1 MGDLEVKMTSVKN
14 QKGTVLVFVTLMI
27 VLLMIMVGMGLDT
40 GHLAY
45 IRSQG
50 QPAVDAAALAA
61 ASAIHTG
68 DTAQVENRAKAFNS
82 TNNYLD
88 SQKNQI
94 DIPNITYVNYNAST
108 NTITSLG
115 NTIAGANGVRVA
127 LETTNP
133 YGGAG
138 GTAMKS
144 PLFLTPLFNL
154 FGIPTAKTTN
164 VSVSAVAIVKTAP
177 DLPIAME
184 QGLCPTAKD
193 DKGQII
199 PVPTKLLQSNSADET
214 SGYTTFYINNA
225 SKTEINNLLQ
235 GSLTCSSAA
244 SVGIGFCTELNNGQ
258 ISTIYDDFNSVF
270 LKGKTEGRCYM
281 IPVVATGVTYNQCS
295 TILDFAK
302 FCPTQ
307 SDTLG
312 DAGWGIGKTK
322 SEDGQGWDKY
332 IIGNVTCGENLSN
345 APWAKCH
352 VTSLVRD
359 AKSGM

>member
-1 MGDLEVKMTSVKN
+1 MT
-14 QKGTVLVFVTLMI
+14 
-27 VLLMIMVGMGLDT
+27 MVAVGLDT

-68 DTAQVENRAKAFNS
+68 EPAQVENRAKAFNS

-88 SQKNQI
+88 SKNNQI
-94 DIPNITYVNYNAST
+94 SGINITYINYNSAT
-108 NTITSLG
+108 NTFTAQGS
-115 NTIAGANGVRVA
+115 IAGANGVRVA

-133 YGGAG
+133 YGG
-138 GTAMKS
+138 TPNTPMKS

-154 FGIPTAKTTN
+154 LGIPTSKTTN
-164 VSVSAVAIVKTAP
+164 VSVSAVAIVKSAP

-184 QGLCPTAKD
+184 QTLCGTKDPTTGYQKVEA
-193 DKGQII
+193 
-199 PVPTKLLQSNSADET
+199 KLLQSNAADET
-214 SGYTTFYINNA
+214 SGYTTFYIQSA
-225 SKTEINNLLQ
+225 SKTQIYNLLM
-235 GSLTCSSAA
+235 GSLGCSGAA

-258 ISTIYDDFNSVF
+258 ITSIYPDFEKVF
-270 LKGKTEGRCYM
+270 LNGKTEDRSYL

-295 TILDFAK
+295 KILDFARFWPK
-302 FCPTQ
+302 Q
-307 SDTLG
+307 G
-312 DAGWGIGKTK
+312 DDGWGLGKTK
-322 SEDGQGWDKY
+322 NVDGGWDKY
-332 IIGNVTCGENLSN
+332 IIGDVMCGADPND